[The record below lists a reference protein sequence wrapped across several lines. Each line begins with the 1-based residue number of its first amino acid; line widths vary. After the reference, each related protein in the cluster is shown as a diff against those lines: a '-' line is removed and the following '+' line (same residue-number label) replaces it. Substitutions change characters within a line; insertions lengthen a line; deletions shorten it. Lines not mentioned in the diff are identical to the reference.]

1 MTTRTTRLR
10 LAGALCLITLLAPV
24 AACSSSSS
32 DGLTGSDSVG
42 AESFADG
49 GADGA
54 ADSSADVAGGS
65 AGGPDTLSRRSVT
78 ATGEDTGTGGAI
90 APQLISTGHVSLQAD
105 DVDDAVAGARGVA
118 AALGG
123 TVSDAGTRADS
134 DGTAVQADLTLRV
147 PAASFDEAMEELGSL
162 GVRLDSTASS
172 EDVTTQ
178 VVDTAVRVRVQ
189 RASIRRIEALLDR
202 ATSIRAVV
210 QVESQLTRR
219 QADLTS
225 LLRQQAA
232 LADRT
237 SLSTITVDVRR
248 TPAEVVRETE
258 EASGFLAG
266 LGRGWDGLVALLT
279 GLATTAGVLLPFA
292 VLLAVLG
299 VPAALVVRR
308 LRRRRG
314 TPPPAAAA

>member
-1 MTTRTTRLR
+1 MTTRTTCLR

-49 GADGA
+49 GADDA

-78 ATGEDTGTGGAI
+78 ATAEDTGGAI

-134 DGTAVQADLTLRV
+134 DGTAVRADLTLRV

-314 TPPPAAAA
+314 TPPPATAA